1 MARILL
7 VAEERARAREVR
19 ALLRMDDHDVEVV
32 RRPGTWRSGEQ
43 AFQPHLIV
51 AATEEAGTVVDH
63 RGRSSRGFLPPLLFV
78 HEESDR
84 VAGQHAEDR
93 LIDWL
98 FSPFGSDELL
108 ARVDALA
115 AIHRVLHGEPA
126 DPPPP
131 EPGPFARLW
140 RGKRGPSRSDHR
152 PVVPRMQVRDRLAEW
167 TDRRDSFAEGHGE
180 RVGHLCAGL
189 VEAMGLVG
197 EEADTLLRA
206 AALHD
211 IGKAALPAELLH
223 RRAPLTDEQR
233 RNIRTHSRRGAALV
247 RLLEP
252 SEPLVDAV
260 LCHHERLDGSGY
272 LGRKGDQVSRVARIL
287 AVAECFDAMTTSRV
301 GDRLDTE
308 EALRWL
314 ASRRAEFDAD
324 CVAALAD
331 RLKPRPDVIPLS
343 PIDLPPL
350 P

>member
-19 ALLRMDDHDVEVV
+19 ALLRTDHDVEVV
-32 RRPGTWRSGEQ
+32 RRPDAWRSGEQ
-43 AFQPHLIV
+43 NLEPHLIV
-51 AATEEAGTVVDH
+51 AATEEAGAVVDH
-63 RGRSSRGFLPPLLFV
+63 RGRGGRGFLAPLLFV
-78 HEESDR
+78 HEEEDR
-84 VAGQHAEDR
+84 VAGQHVEDR

-98 FSPFGSDELL
+98 FSPFGDDELL
-108 ARVDALA
+108 ARVEALA

-126 DPPPP
+126 EAPPAQ
-131 EPGPFARLW
+131 PGPWARLW
-140 RGKRGPSRSDHR
+140 RRKRRSSRPDHR
-152 PVVPRMQVRDRLAEW
+152 PVVPRLQVRDRLAEW
-167 TDRRDSFAEGHGE
+167 TDRRDTFAEGHGE

-189 VEAMGLVG
+189 AEAMGLVG
-197 EEADTLLRA
+197 DEADTLLRA

-223 RRAPLTDEQR
+223 RRGPLTEEQR
-233 RNIRTHSRRGAALV
+233 RSIRTHSRRGAALV

-252 SEPLVDAV
+252 SEALVDAV

-272 LGRKGDQVSRVARIL
+272 LGRKGEQISRVARVL

-301 GDRLDTE
+301 GERLETT
-308 EALRWL
+308 EALRRL
-314 ASRRAEFDAD
+314 GSRSAEFDAD
-324 CVAALAD
+324 CVGALAD

-350 P
+350 S